1 MVRFLVVVACSAIML
16 ASCAADGV
24 PGTAAPNF
32 QQVAGP
38 TIPDRSQAQ
47 QDYRIG
53 PLDRLDVS
61 VFQVKDLEVQ
71 KAQVDAGGRI
81 SLPLVGTLVASGKT
95 AQELQTEITTRLTAY
110 LQHPQVTVVVEE
122 AVNQK
127 VTVEGSVK
135 EPGVFELKGRTTL
148 LQAVAMGK
156 GTDRDADLNHVAI
169 FRTINGQRQGAVFN
183 LDMIRNGK
191 ASDPDVYGN
200 DVVVVGAS
208 AAKGAWH
215 EFLTALPGLAIFRPY

>member
-1 MVRFLVVVACSAIML
+1 MNRFYMVIFAGALTLAGCASSDNKATGKFEGLSLPGAGAQLGSAQ
-16 ASCAADGV
+16 
-24 PGTAAPNF
+24 T
-32 QQVAGP
+32 
-38 TIPDRSQAQ
+38 
-47 QDYRIG
+47 DYRIG

-61 VFQVKDLEVQ
+61 VFQVKDLQIQ
-71 KAQVDAGGRI
+71 KAQVDAGGRL
-81 SLPLVGTLVASGKT
+81 SLPLVGTIIAAGKT
-95 AQELQTEITTRLTAY
+95 AQELQKEITTRLEIY
-110 LQHPQVTVVVEE
+110 LQRPQVTVVVAE

-156 GTDRDADLNHVAI
+156 GTDRDADLAHVGI
-169 FRTINGQRQGAVFN
+169 FRVIDGQRQGAVFN
-183 LDMIRNGK
+183 LASIRSGK
-191 ASDPDVYGN
+191 SEDPEVYGN

-215 EFLTALPGLAIFRPY
+215 EFISALPGLAIFRPF